1 MMPGSKVNKHIV
13 LAHKCLYDLVTRPN
27 MRIKVGR
34 KPHDI
39 RILGRIVGVQS
50 TEQSVGIFST
60 HIIKYSYRLPTVAVF
75 LCMRKFKVH
84 MWIIIRNGLR
94 RRELVCL
101 HICKSY
107 VSRFSFCWHLCELEI
122 LRQRKI
128 PHCNNYIR
136 RLLLFGI

>member
-1 MMPGSKVNKHIV
+1 MMPGSKVNKHVV

-60 HIIKYSYRLPTVAVF
+60 YIIKYSYRLPTVAVF

>member
-1 MMPGSKVNKHIV
+1 MMPGSKVNKHVV

-60 HIIKYSYRLPTVAVF
+60 YIIKYSYRLPTVAVF
-75 LCMRKFKVH
+75 LCKWKFKVCVK
-84 MWIIIRNGLR
+84 GK
-94 RRELVCL
+94 V
-101 HICKSY
+101 
-107 VSRFSFCWHLCELEI
+107 
-122 LRQRKI
+122 
-128 PHCNNYIR
+128 
-136 RLLLFGI
+136 

>member
-1 MMPGSKVNKHIV
+1 MMPGSKVNKHVV

-60 HIIKYSYRLPTVAVF
+60 HMIKYSYRLQNEIYNLPTVAVF
-75 LCMRKFKVH
+75 LCKRKFKV
-84 MWIIIRNGLR
+84 
-94 RRELVCL
+94 REW
-101 HICKSY
+101 K
-107 VSRFSFCWHLCELEI
+107 
-122 LRQRKI
+122 KA
-128 PHCNNYIR
+128 
-136 RLLLFGI
+136 